1 MSAAPGAIVRKG
13 GISTTI
19 FVVSLIIVAVASGL
33 GGYFVPKLF
42 QTTTTTST
50 VTLNGAGS
58 TFVYPFISA
67 VDTNYSRT
75 SPNIL
80 INYQAVGSGTGIN
93 DLAAKTVDF
102 GASDAPLSNTQIQA
116 APNAITIPD
125 TIGAVVI
132 AYYLPGITTPLNLNV
147 SVAAQIFN
155 GNIQNW
161 NSTEIRTLNPG
172 VSLPNAQIT
181 IVHRSDSSGTT
192 FVFSGW
198 LNTSPDW
205 GLGQSKTISWPASAI
220 GANGNPGVASVVQGT
235 KYSVGYVELDYALSA
250 SPAITFANIWSSSS
264 GMYITP
270 SLQSTQLAAS
280 NIATLPV
287 GDNATGW
294 QSINLLNSSTQ
305 GAYPIVTF
313 SYIMVFKEL
322 NVYGSSMTQSRAQDL
337 VNYLWFVVHQGQ
349 NQAGPLYYVSLPSN
363 VVTNAEASLRL
374 ITYNGAQLHA

>member
-58 TFVYPFISA
+58 TFVYPLISA
-67 VDTNYSRT
+67 MNTNYSRT
-75 SPNIL
+75 NPSIL

-102 GASDAPLSNTQIQA
+102 GASDAPLSNTQIQG
-116 APNAITIPD
+116 APNTVTVPD

-172 VSLPNAQIT
+172 VSLPNQPIT

-205 GLGQSKTISWPASAI
+205 GLGQSKSITWPQSI
-220 GANGNPGVASVVQGT
+220 GANGNPGVAAVVQGT
-235 KYSVGYVELDYALSA
+235 KYAVGYVELDYALST
-250 SPAITFANIWSSSS
+250 SPPMTFANIWSSSS
-264 GMYITP
+264 SAFITP

-280 NIATLPV
+280 NIPTLPA
-287 GDNATGW
+287 GDNATAW
-294 QSINLLNSSTQ
+294 QPINLLNSSTQ

-322 NVYGSSMTQSRAQDL
+322 NVYGSSMTLSRAQDL

-374 ITYNGAQLHA
+374 MTYNGAQLHA